1 MKPILSNRLPLANTI
16 AWLKLHGLPVLP
28 VAPIQDSEKFP
39 LIRNGEVIYDGVGSA
54 SRNGNRP
61 KPAFTGKNPSYL
73 DIHGF
78 PHLLP
83 HRKYQYL
90 LPEQHEID
98 RWFRNPNNGIMTMGG
113 WGNIYWIDIDVK
125 RYSSQ
130 QSCDRSVQS
139 WLRRFP
145 QLRNTFT
152 EKTHS
157 GGWRFAVRCNVAPDF
172 TNFRFDSSPNHRG
185 EILGK
190 GRLTVLAP
198 TIGPSGNPY
207 DSIQQCEPIVIKT
220 LADIGIQPIQKPRV
234 SRVIMHSG
242 IPHVE
247 GIPRLEQLVCA
258 QVQRILNGENP
269 YGDRSHSL
277 LVAALELY
285 GWMNWSQRS
294 GIHISG
300 DPGALLLAATER
312 LGVEMGRL
320 DRILKGQNL
329 DICVP
334 ALYQIAGADAVLN
347 KVTQITQK

>member
-1 MKPILSNRLPLANTI
+1 MKNNLTIADTI

-39 LIRNGEVIYDGVGSA
+39 LVQNGKIVCDGD
-54 SRNGNRP
+54 RP
-61 KPAFTGKNPSYL
+61 KPVFTGKNPSYL
-73 DIHGF
+73 DVHGY

-83 HRKYQYL
+83 HRKYQYQ

-113 WGNIYWIDIDVK
+113 WGNIVWIDIDVK

-145 QLRNTFT
+145 KLRNTFT

-157 GGWRFAVRCNVAPDF
+157 GGWRFAVRCEVAPDF

-198 TIGPSGNPY
+198 TIGPSGNSY
-207 DSIQQCEPIVIKT
+207 DSIQQCEPITVKT
-220 LADIGIQPIQKPRV
+220 LADIGIQPIIKPKLD
-234 SRVIMHSG
+234 RVIQPLKITPIG
-242 IPHVE
+242 GV
-247 GIPRLEQLVCA
+247 PRLEQLVCA
-258 QVQRILNGENP
+258 QVQRILNGEDP
-269 YGDRSHSL
+269 HGDRSHSL
-277 LVAALELY
+277 LVAALELH
-285 GWMNWSQRS
+285 GWMNWSHRS
-294 GIHISG
+294 GIPISG
-300 DPGALLLAATER
+300 DPEALLLTAAET
-312 LGVEMGRL
+312 LGVEAGRL

-329 DICVP
+329 ETCVP
-334 ALYQIAGADAVLN
+334 ALYQVAGAEAILQ
-347 KVTQITQK
+347 KVKRLAERH

>member
-1 MKPILSNRLPLANTI
+1 MKNNLTLSDTI
-16 AWLKLHGLPVLP
+16 AWLKLQGLPILP
-28 VAPIQDSEKFP
+28 VAPIQDATRFP
-39 LIRNGEVIYDGVGSA
+39 LVRNGEVIYDGVGSA

-73 DIHGF
+73 DLHGF

-83 HRKYQYL
+83 HRKYQYQ
-90 LPEQHEID
+90 LPEQREID
-98 RWFRNPNNGIMTMGG
+98 RWFSHPNNGVMTLGG

-145 QLRNTFT
+145 RLRNTFT
-152 EKTHS
+152 EKTQS
-157 GGWRFAVRCNVAPDF
+157 GGWRFAVRCKLAPEF
-172 TNFRFDSSPNHRG
+172 TNFRFDSSPHHRG

-198 TIGPSGNPY
+198 TIGPSGNSY
-207 DSIQQCEPIVIKT
+207 VSIQQCEPIAVNS
-220 LADIGIQPIQKPRV
+220 LADVGIQPIQKPRV
-234 SRVIMHSG
+234 VRVILHSG
-242 IPHVE
+242 ISHVE

-277 LVAALELY
+277 LVAALELH
-285 GWMNWSQRS
+285 GWMNWSQRA
-294 GIHISG
+294 GVTISG
-300 DPGALLLAATER
+300 DPNALLLTATER
-312 LGVEMGRL
+312 LGVEKDRL
-320 DRILKGQNL
+320 ARILKGQNL
-329 DICVP
+329 DTCVP
-334 ALYQIAGADAVLN
+334 ALYQVAGADAVLN
-347 KVTQITQK
+347 KVHQITRK

>member
-1 MKPILSNRLPLANTI
+1 MKNNLTIPDAI

-28 VAPIQDSEKFP
+28 VAPVQDSTQFS
-39 LIRNGEVIYDGVGSA
+39 LIRNGKIVYD
-54 SRNGNRP
+54 GNRP

-73 DIHGF
+73 DVHGY
-78 PHLLP
+78 PHLLH
-83 HRKYQYL
+83 HRKYQYQ

-98 RWFRNPNNGIMTMGG
+98 RWFRNPANGIMTMGG

-145 QLRNTFT
+145 RLQNTFT

-157 GGWRFAVRCNVAPDF
+157 GGWRFAVRCDIAPDF

-207 DSIQQCEPIVIKT
+207 HSVQRCDPISIQT
-220 LADIGIQPIQKPRV
+220 LADIGIQPILKPKID
-234 SRVIMHSG
+234 RVIKPVL
-242 IPHVE
+242 IPHIE
-247 GIPRLEQLVCA
+247 GIPRLDQLVTA

-277 LVAALELY
+277 LVAALELH
-285 GWMNWSQRS
+285 GWMNWAQQS
-294 GIHISG
+294 GIQISG
-300 DPGALLLAATER
+300 DPESLLLAAAEC
-312 LGVEMGRL
+312 LGVEAGRV

-329 DICVP
+329 DTCVP
-334 ALYQIAGADAVLN
+334 ALYQVAGAEAVL
-347 KVTQITQK
+347 KKISRLI

>member
-1 MKPILSNRLPLANTI
+1 MKNNLTLSNTI

-39 LIRNGEVIYDGVGSA
+39 LIRNGKIVYDSVGSA

-73 DIHGF
+73 DLHGF
-78 PHLLP
+78 PYLLP
-83 HRKYQYL
+83 HRKYQYQ
-90 LPEQHEID
+90 LPEQREID
-98 RWFRNPNNGIMTMGG
+98 RWFRHPNNGIMTMGG

-139 WLRRFP
+139 WLQRFP
-145 QLRNTFT
+145 RLQNTFT
-152 EKTHS
+152 EKTQS
-157 GGWRFAVRCNVAPDF
+157 GGWRFAVRCKLAPDF
-172 TNFRFDSSPNHRG
+172 TNFRFDSSPHHRG

-198 TIGPSGNPY
+198 TIGPSGISY
-207 DSIQQCEPIVIKT
+207 VSIQQCEPIAVNS
-220 LADIGIQPIQKPRV
+220 LADVGIQPIQK
-234 SRVIMHSG
+234 SRVARVILHSG
-242 IPHVE
+242 IPHVG
-247 GIPRLEQLVCA
+247 GIPRLEQLVSA

-277 LVAALELY
+277 LVAALELH
-285 GWMNWSQRS
+285 GWMNWSQRA
-294 GIHISG
+294 GVTISG
-300 DPGALLLAATER
+300 DPKALLLTATER
-312 LGVEMGRL
+312 LGVEKDRL

-329 DICVP
+329 DTCVP
-334 ALYQIAGADAVLN
+334 ALYQVAGADAVLN
-347 KVTQITQK
+347 KVHQITRK

>member
-1 MKPILSNRLPLANTI
+1 MKNNLTLSNTI

-39 LIRNGEVIYDGVGSA
+39 LIRNGKIVYDSVGSA

-73 DIHGF
+73 DLHGF
-78 PHLLP
+78 PYLLP
-83 HRKYQYL
+83 HRKYQYQ
-90 LPEQHEID
+90 LPEQREID
-98 RWFRNPNNGIMTMGG
+98 RWFRHPNNGIMTMGG

-139 WLRRFP
+139 WLQRFP
-145 QLRNTFT
+145 RLQNTFT
-152 EKTHS
+152 EKTQS
-157 GGWRFAVRCNVAPDF
+157 GGWRFAVRCKLAPDF
-172 TNFRFDSSPNHRG
+172 TNFRFDSSPHHRG

-198 TIGPSGNPY
+198 TIGPSGISY
-207 DSIQQCEPIVIKT
+207 VSIQQCEPIAVNS
-220 LADIGIQPIQKPRV
+220 LADVGIQPIQK
-234 SRVIMHSG
+234 SRVARVILHSG
-242 IPHVE
+242 IPHVG
-247 GIPRLEQLVCA
+247 GIPRLEQLVSA

-277 LVAALELY
+277 LVAALELH

-294 GIHISG
+294 GVTISG
-300 DPGALLLAATER
+300 DPNALLLAATER
-312 LGVEMGRL
+312 LGVEAGRL

-329 DICVP
+329 DTCVP
-334 ALYQIAGADAVLN
+334 ALYQVAGAEAVLN
-347 KVTQITQK
+347 KVKRFT